1 MTCVLSTDKTL
12 TRNAGEWSFMLR
24 KIIRGSGFTQSEEKL
39 IEFADDAFLVFGL
52 ILMFIA
58 MRVTLKIKLGK
69 KLVTY

>member
-12 TRNAGEWSFMLR
+12 TRNAGGWSFMLR

-58 MRVTLKIKLGK
+58 MRVTLK
-69 KLVTY
+69 